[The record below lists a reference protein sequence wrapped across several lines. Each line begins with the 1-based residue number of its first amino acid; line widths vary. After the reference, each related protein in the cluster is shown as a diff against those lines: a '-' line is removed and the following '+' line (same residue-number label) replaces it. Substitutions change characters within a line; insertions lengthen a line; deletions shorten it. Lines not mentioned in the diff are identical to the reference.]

1 MTSVSPSPAA
11 ANDNQLRR
19 NALGLPSAMAMSL
32 AFISPTIGVIFI
44 SSLIAGKAGLS
55 SPFIFIIGTLGI
67 ALMASTLAQFTR
79 RITSAGTFYK
89 FICQSFGTSTA
100 FVAGMVLLLAYTLQS
115 PLNTNL
121 FGGFVSQTLAA
132 DFGIHISWWI
142 LMIFIVVAVGALAWY
157 SVHTSM
163 SFDLAFVI
171 AEVSVAAVLLFLI
184 IVKGGAHGQVPS
196 SFLPTHAASGF
207 GGLGTAFVFI
217 VLAFFGFES
226 STTVAEETRNPRRN
240 LPIALI
246 GSVVLTG
253 LWFTFAMYSIIV
265 GYGSAHV
272 TQVASATAPLHDLAV
287 RYIGGWYGNLIDLA
301 AISAIIAVLLAIH
314 TANFRVIY
322 ALGRDGVLHRA
333 LGRTHPR
340 HQTPHVAII
349 AYSIFTLVIGLA
361 AGAGWGPLPAF
372 GDLGYLSSL
381 AILPVY
387 IGANVALPF
396 FIYRR
401 YRSEFSVL
409 VHVIFPVVSSVIFL
423 LAIWLN
429 VHPYPATAPNNI
441 FPPLLAAF
449 IVAAIITAAVLRR
462 RQSPALARLG
472 SVLFMEAQAM
482 PEAQD
487 VAGTPTGPGHARGA
501 AGTEAAPDTALGAAG
516 TPAPAG
522 D

>member
-1 MTSVSPSPAA
+1 MATAKPRAAAPAPAA
-11 ANDNQLRR
+11 VSDNQLKR

-132 DFGIHISWWI
+132 DFGIHIAWWI
-142 LMIFIVVAVGALAWY
+142 LMVFIVVAVGALAWY

-163 SFDLAFVI
+163 RFDLAFVI
-171 AEVSVAAVLLFLI
+171 AEVTVAGILLLLI
-184 IVKGGAHGQVPS
+184 IFKGGDHGQVPT
-196 SFLPTHAASGF
+196 SFLPTHSPSGF
-207 GGLGTAFVFI
+207 GGLGEAFVFI

-253 LWFTFAMYSIIV
+253 LWFSFAMYSIIV
-265 GYGSAHV
+265 GYGARHV
-272 TQVASATAPLHDLAV
+272 SQIASATAPLHVLAV
-287 RYIGGWYGNLIDLA
+287 RYIGSWYGDMVDLA
-301 AISAIIAVLLAIH
+301 AVSAIIAVLLAIH
-314 TANFRVIY
+314 TANFRVLY
-322 ALGRDGVLHRA
+322 ALGRDGALPRA

-340 HQTPHVAII
+340 HETPHVAII
-349 AYSIFTLVIGLA
+349 VYSIFTLVIGLA
-361 AGAGWGPLPAF
+361 AGFGWGPLPSF

-409 VHVIFPVVSSVIFL
+409 VHAVFPALSSAIFL
-423 LAIWLN
+423 VAIYLSL
-429 VHPYPATAPNNI
+429 HPYPTSAPETI
-441 FPPLLAAF
+441 FPWVLLGF
-449 IVAAIITAAVLRR
+449 IVAAIITAWELRR
-462 RQSPALARLG
+462 RGSPVLEKLG
-472 SVLFMEAQAM
+472 SVLFMEAQAV
-482 PEAQD
+482 PAAAD
-487 VAGTPTGPGHARGA
+487 VAGTPAGPPGA
-501 AGTEAAPDTALGAAG
+501 LDPPG
-516 TPAPAG
+516 PAPAG
-522 D
+522 GTAG

>member
-1 MTSVSPSPAA
+1 MATAA
-11 ANDNQLRR
+11 PPPTAVNDNQLRR
-19 NALGLPSAMAMSL
+19 NVLGLPSALAISL

-55 SPFIFIIGTLGI
+55 SPFIFLVGTVGI

-100 FVAGMVLLLAYTLQS
+100 FVAGMVLLLAYVLQS

-121 FGGFVSQTLAA
+121 FGGFLSQTLAS
-132 DFGIHISWWI
+132 DFGVHITWWI
-142 LMIFIVVAVGALAWY
+142 LMLFIVLAVGALAWY

-163 SFDLAFVI
+163 RFDLAFVI
-171 AEVSVAAVLLFLI
+171 AEVSVAGVLLLLI
-184 IVKGGAHGQVPS
+184 IFKGGDHGQVPT
-196 SFLPTHAASGF
+196 SFLPTHSPSGF
-207 GGLGTAFVFI
+207 GGLGEAFVFI

-226 STTVAEETRNPRRN
+226 STTVAEEVRNPRRN

-265 GYGSAHV
+265 GYGARHV
-272 TQVASATAPLHDLAV
+272 DQISSATAPLHDLAQ
-287 RYIGGWYGNLIDLA
+287 RYIGGWYANLVNLA
-301 AISAIIAVLLAIH
+301 AVSAIIAVLLAIH

-322 ALGRDGVLHRA
+322 ALGRDGALPKL

-340 HQTPHVAII
+340 YKTPHMAII
-349 AYSIFTLVIGLA
+349 AYSIFTLVIGLL
-361 AGAGWGPLPAF
+361 AGIAWGPLPAF

-396 FIYRR
+396 FIYHR
-401 YRSEFSVL
+401 YRTEFSVV
-409 VHVIFPVVSSVIFL
+409 VHVIFPAVSSVIFL
-423 LAIWLN
+423 LAIWLSI
-429 VHPYPATAPNNI
+429 HPYPATAPTKY
-441 FPPLLAAF
+441 FPPLLAVF
-449 IVAAIITAAVLRR
+449 IVAAIITALVLRR
-462 RQSPALARLG
+462 RNSPVLAKLG

-487 VAGTPTGPGHARGA
+487 VAGTPTGPGS
-501 AGTEAAPDTALGAAG
+501 ALDG
-516 TPAPAG
+516 
-522 D
+522 

>member
-1 MTSVSPSPAA
+1 MSTAA
-11 ANDNQLRR
+11 PPPTAVNDNQLRR
-19 NALGLPSAMAMSL
+19 NVLGLPSALAISL

-55 SPFIFIIGTLGI
+55 SPFIFLVGTVGI

-100 FVAGMVLLLAYTLQS
+100 FVAGMVLLLAYVLQS

-121 FGGFVSQTLAA
+121 FGGFLSQTLAG

-142 LMIFIVVAVGALAWY
+142 LMLFIVLAVGALAWY

-163 SFDLAFVI
+163 RFDLAFVI
-171 AEVSVAAVLLFLI
+171 AEVSVAGVLLILI
-184 IVKGGAHGQVPS
+184 IFKGGDHGQVPS
-196 SFLPTHAASGF
+196 SFLPTHSPSGF
-207 GGLGTAFVFI
+207 GGLGEAFVFI

-226 STTVAEETRNPRRN
+226 STTVAEEVRNPRRN

-253 LWFTFAMYSIIV
+253 LWFSFAMYSIIV
-265 GYGSAHV
+265 GYGARHV
-272 TQVASATAPLHDLAV
+272 SQISSATAPLHDLAQ
-287 RYIGGWYGNLIDLA
+287 RYIGGWYANLVDLA
-301 AISAIIAVLLAIH
+301 AVSAIIAVLLAIH

-322 ALGRDGVLHRA
+322 ALGRDGALPRL

-340 HQTPHVAII
+340 HKTPHMAII

-361 AGAGWGPLPAF
+361 AGIAWGPLPAF

-409 VHVIFPVVSSVIFL
+409 VHVIFPAVSSVIFL
-423 LAIWLN
+423 LAIWLSL
-429 VHPYPATAPNNI
+429 HPYPATAPTNI
-441 FPPLLAAF
+441 FPPLLALF
-449 IVAAIITAAVLRR
+449 VVAAIITAVVLRR
-462 RQSPALARLG
+462 RNSPVLAKLG

-487 VAGTPTGPGHARGA
+487 VAGTPTGPERS
-501 AGTEAAPDTALGAAG
+501 LGAG
-516 TPAPAG
+516 G
-522 D
+522 

>member
-1 MTSVSPSPAA
+1 MSAVTPTTRATS
-11 ANDNQLRR
+11 DNQLKR
-19 NALGLPSAMAMSL
+19 NALGLPSALAMSL

-44 SSLIAGKAGLS
+44 SALIAGKAGLS
-55 SPFIFIIGTLGI
+55 SPFVFIVGTVGI

-79 RITSAGTFYK
+79 RVTSAGTFYK

-121 FGGFVSQTLAA
+121 FGGFVSQVLAA
-132 DFGIHISWWI
+132 DFGIHIAWWV
-142 LMIFIVVAVGALAWY
+142 LMIVIVLAVGALAWY

-171 AEVSVAAVLLFLI
+171 AEVGIAGILLLLI
-184 IVKGGAHGQVPS
+184 VFKGGDHGQAPS
-196 SFLPTHAASGF
+196 AFLPTHSPSGF
-207 GGLGTAFVFI
+207 GGLGSAFVFI

-253 LWFTFAMYSIIV
+253 LWFAFAMYSIIV
-265 GYGSAHV
+265 GYGAAHV
-272 TQVASATAPLHDLAV
+272 SQIASATAPLHDLAV
-287 RYIGGWYGNLIDLA
+287 RYIGGWYGNLVDLA
-301 AISAIIAVLLAIH
+301 AVSAIIAVLLAIH
-314 TANFRVIY
+314 TANFRVLY
-322 ALGRDGVLHRA
+322 ALGRDGALPRA

-340 HQTPHVAII
+340 HKTPHVAII
-349 AYSIFTLVIGLA
+349 AYSVFTLVIGLV
-361 AGAGWGPLPAF
+361 AGIVWGPLPSF

-401 YRSEFSVL
+401 YRDEFSVV
-409 VHVIFPVVSSVIFL
+409 VHVVFPVVSSVIFL
-423 LAIWLN
+423 AAIWLSI
-429 VHPYPATAPNNI
+429 HPYPTSAPTNI
-441 FPPLLAAF
+441 FPPLLVAF
-449 IVAAIITAAVLRR
+449 IVAAIVTAYVLRR
-462 RQSPALARLG
+462 RGSPVLARLG
-472 SVLFMEAQAM
+472 AVLFMEAQAL

-487 VAGTPTGPGHARGA
+487 IAGTPTGPEGMLPHSGIPGEADEGRA
-501 AGTEAAPDTALGAAG
+501 PVAG
-516 TPAPAG
+516 G
-522 D
+522 DA

>member
-1 MTSVSPSPAA
+1 M
-11 ANDNQLRR
+11 NDNQLRR
-19 NALGLPSAMAMSL
+19 NVLGLPSALAISL

-55 SPFIFIIGTLGI
+55 SPFIFLVGTLGI

-100 FVAGMVLLLAYTLQS
+100 FVAGMVLLLAYVLQS

-121 FGGFVSQTLAA
+121 FGGFLSQTLAS
-132 DFGIHISWWI
+132 DFGVHITWWI
-142 LMIFIVVAVGALAWY
+142 LMLFIVLAVGALAWY

-163 SFDLAFVI
+163 RFDLAFVI
-171 AEVSVAAVLLFLI
+171 AEVSVAGILLLLI
-184 IVKGGAHGQVPS
+184 IFKGGDHGQVPT
-196 SFLPTHAASGF
+196 SFLPTHSPSGF
-207 GGLGTAFVFI
+207 GGLGEAFVFI

-226 STTVAEETRNPRRN
+226 STTVAEEVRNPRRN

-253 LWFTFAMYSIIV
+253 LWFSFAMYSIIV
-265 GYGSAHV
+265 GYGARHVDQISA
-272 TQVASATAPLHDLAV
+272 ATAPLHDLAQ
-287 RYIGGWYGNLIDLA
+287 RYIGGWYANLVDLA
-301 AISAIIAVLLAIH
+301 AVSAIIAVLLAIH

-322 ALGRDGVLHRA
+322 ALGRDGALPKL

-340 HQTPHVAII
+340 YKTPHMAII
-349 AYSIFTLVIGLA
+349 AYSIFTLVIGLL
-361 AGAGWGPLPAF
+361 AGIAWGPLPAF

-387 IGANVALPF
+387 IGANIALPF
-396 FIYRR
+396 FIYHR
-401 YRSEFSVL
+401 YRTEFSVV
-409 VHVIFPVVSSVIFL
+409 VHVIFPAVSSVIFL
-423 LAIWLN
+423 LAIWLSI
-429 VHPYPATAPNNI
+429 HPYPATAPTKY

-449 IVAAIITAAVLRR
+449 IVAAIITAIVLRR
-462 RQSPALARLG
+462 RNSPVLAKLG

-487 VAGTPTGPGHARGA
+487 VAGTPTGPGG
-501 AGTEAAPDTALGAAG
+501 ALGG
-516 TPAPAG
+516 
-522 D
+522 

>member
-1 MTSVSPSPAA
+1 MTAQPHVAA
-11 ANDNQLRR
+11 AVSDNQLKR
-19 NALGLPSAMAMSL
+19 NALGLPSAMAISL

-55 SPFIFIIGTLGI
+55 SPFVFIIGTLGI

-79 RITSAGTFYK
+79 RVTSAGTFYK

-100 FVAGMVLLLAYTLQS
+100 FVAGMVLLMAYTLQS

-121 FGGFVSQTLAA
+121 FGGFVSQVLVA
-132 DFGIHISWWI
+132 DFGVHIAWWV
-142 LMIFIVVAVGALAWY
+142 LMIVIVLAVGALAWY

-163 SFDLAFVI
+163 RFDLAFVI
-171 AEVSVAAVLLFLI
+171 AEVTIAGILLLLI
-184 IVKGGAHGQVPS
+184 IFKGGAHGQAPTA
-196 SFLPTHAASGF
+196 FLPTHSPSGF
-207 GGLGTAFVFI
+207 GGLGEAFVFI

-253 LWFTFAMYSIIV
+253 LWFTFAMYAIVV

-272 TQVASATAPLHDLAV
+272 SQIASATAPLHDLGV
-287 RYIGGWYGNLIDLA
+287 RYIGNWYGTMVDLA

-314 TANFRVIY
+314 TANFRVLY
-322 ALGRDGVLHRA
+322 ALGRDGVLPKA
-333 LGRTHPR
+333 LGRTHIR
-340 HQTPHVAII
+340 HKTPHVAII
-349 AYSIFTLVIGLA
+349 VYSVFTLVIGLA
-361 AGAGWGPLPAF
+361 AGFGWGPIPSF

-387 IGANVALPF
+387 IGANIALPF

-401 YRSEFSVL
+401 YRDEFSVI
-409 VHVIFPVVSSVIFL
+409 VHVIFPVVSSAIFVV
-423 LAIWLN
+423 AIYLSL
-429 VHPYPATAPNNI
+429 HPYPASAPENI
-441 FPPLLAAF
+441 FPWLLLGF
-449 IVAAIITAAVLRR
+449 IIAAIVVAYVLRR
-462 RQSPALARLG
+462 RGSPMLERLG

-482 PEAQD
+482 PQAED
-487 VAGTPTGPGHARGA
+487 VAGTPAGPDPV
-501 AGTEAAPDTALGAAG
+501 AG
-516 TPAPAG
+516 
-522 D
+522 

>member
-1 MTSVSPSPAA
+1 MTTAA
-11 ANDNQLRR
+11 PPPTAVNDNQLRR
-19 NALGLPSAMAMSL
+19 NVLGLPSALAISL

-55 SPFIFIIGTLGI
+55 SPFIFLVGTLGI

-100 FVAGMVLLLAYTLQS
+100 FVAGMVLLLAYVLQS

-121 FGGFVSQTLAA
+121 FGGFLSQTLAS
-132 DFGIHISWWI
+132 DFGVHITWWI
-142 LMIFIVVAVGALAWY
+142 LMLFIVLAVGALAWY

-163 SFDLAFVI
+163 RFDLAFVI
-171 AEVSVAAVLLFLI
+171 AEVSVAGILLLLI
-184 IVKGGAHGQVPS
+184 IFKGGDHGQVPT
-196 SFLPTHAASGF
+196 SFLPTHSPSGF
-207 GGLGTAFVFI
+207 GGLGEAFVFI

-226 STTVAEETRNPRRN
+226 STTVAEEVRNPRRN

-253 LWFTFAMYSIIV
+253 LWFSFAMYSIIV
-265 GYGSAHV
+265 GYGARHV
-272 TQVASATAPLHDLAV
+272 DQISSATAPLHDLAQ
-287 RYIGGWYGNLIDLA
+287 RYIGGWYANLVDLA
-301 AISAIIAVLLAIH
+301 AVSAIIAVLLAIH

-322 ALGRDGVLHRA
+322 ALGRDGALPKL

-340 HQTPHVAII
+340 YKTPHMAII
-349 AYSIFTLVIGLA
+349 AYSIFTLVIGLL
-361 AGAGWGPLPAF
+361 AGIVWGPLPAF

-387 IGANVALPF
+387 IGANIALPF
-396 FIYRR
+396 FIYHR
-401 YRSEFSVL
+401 YRPEFSVV
-409 VHVIFPVVSSVIFL
+409 VHVIFPAVSSVIFL
-423 LAIWLN
+423 LAIWLSI
-429 VHPYPATAPNNI
+429 HPYPASAPTKY
-441 FPPLLAAF
+441 FPPLLAVF
-449 IVAAIITAAVLRR
+449 IVAAIITAIVLRR
-462 RQSPALARLG
+462 RNSPVLAKLG

-487 VAGTPTGPGHARGA
+487 VAGTPTGPGG
-501 AGTEAAPDTALGAAG
+501 ALGE
-516 TPAPAG
+516 
-522 D
+522 

>member
-1 MTSVSPSPAA
+1 MTTAAPRPAA
-11 ANDNQLRR
+11 VTDNQLRR

-55 SPFIFIIGTLGI
+55 SPFVFIVGTLGI

-121 FGGFVSQTLAA
+121 FGGFVSQTLAS

-142 LMIFIVVAVGALAWY
+142 LMVFIVVAVGALAWY

-163 SFDLAFVI
+163 RFDLAFVI
-171 AEVSVAAVLLFLI
+171 AEVSVAGILLLLI
-184 IVKGGAHGQVPS
+184 VFKGGDHGQAPS
-196 SFLPTHAASGF
+196 AFLPSHSPSGF
-207 GGLGTAFVFI
+207 GGLGEAFVFI

-265 GYGSAHV
+265 GYGSGHV
-272 TQVASATAPLHDLAV
+272 SQIASASAPLHDLAQ
-287 RYIGGWYGNLIDLA
+287 RYIGGWYANLVDLA
-301 AISAIIAVLLAIH
+301 AVSAIIAVLLAIH
-314 TANFRVIY
+314 TANFRVLY
-322 ALGRDGVLHRA
+322 ALGRDGVLPKP
-333 LGRTHPR
+333 LGRTHR
-340 HQTPHVAII
+340 KYQTPHVAII
-349 AYSIFTLVIGLA
+349 VYSIFTLVIGLA
-361 AGAGWGPLPAF
+361 AGAGWGPLAAF

-396 FIYRR
+396 FIYHR
-401 YRSEFSVL
+401 YRNEFSVL
-409 VHVIFPVVSSVIFL
+409 VHVVFPAVSSVIFL
-423 LAIWLN
+423 IAIWLSI
-429 VHPYPATAPNNI
+429 HPYPASAPENI

-449 IVAAIITAAVLRR
+449 IVASIVVAAGLRR
-462 RQSPALARLG
+462 RGSPVLAKLG

-487 VAGTPTGPGHARGA
+487 VAGATAGP
-501 AGTEAAPDTALGAAG
+501 ESALGGTAG
-516 TPAPAG
+516 
-522 D
+522 

>member
-1 MTSVSPSPAA
+1 MSTAA
-11 ANDNQLRR
+11 PPLTAVNDNQLRR
-19 NALGLPSAMAMSL
+19 NVLGLPSALAISL

-55 SPFIFIIGTLGI
+55 SPFIFLVGTVGI

-100 FVAGMVLLLAYTLQS
+100 FVAGMVLLLAYVLQS

-121 FGGFVSQTLAA
+121 FGGFLSQTLAG

-142 LMIFIVVAVGALAWY
+142 LMLFIVLAVGALAWY

-163 SFDLAFVI
+163 RFDLAFVI
-171 AEVSVAAVLLFLI
+171 AEVSVAGVLLILI
-184 IVKGGAHGQVPS
+184 IFKGGDHGQVPS
-196 SFLPTHAASGF
+196 SFLPTHSPSGF
-207 GGLGTAFVFI
+207 GGLGEAFVFI

-226 STTVAEETRNPRRN
+226 STTVAEEVRNPRRN

-253 LWFTFAMYSIIV
+253 LWFSFAMYSIIV
-265 GYGSAHV
+265 GYGARHV
-272 TQVASATAPLHDLAV
+272 SQISSATAPLHDLAQ
-287 RYIGGWYGNLIDLA
+287 RYIGGWYANLVDLA
-301 AISAIIAVLLAIH
+301 AVSAIIAVLLAIH

-322 ALGRDGVLHRA
+322 ALGRDGALPRL

-340 HQTPHVAII
+340 HKTPHMAII

-361 AGAGWGPLPAF
+361 AGIAWGPLPAF

-409 VHVIFPVVSSVIFL
+409 VHVIFPAVSSVIFL
-423 LAIWLN
+423 LAIWLSL
-429 VHPYPATAPNNI
+429 HPYPATAPTNI
-441 FPPLLAAF
+441 FPPLLALF
-449 IVAAIITAAVLRR
+449 VVAAIITAVVLRR
-462 RQSPALARLG
+462 RNSPVLAKLG

-487 VAGTPTGPGHARGA
+487 VAGTPTGPERS
-501 AGTEAAPDTALGAAG
+501 LGAG
-516 TPAPAG
+516 G
-522 D
+522 

>member
-1 MTSVSPSPAA
+1 MSQDDSPPPTAA
-11 ANDNQLRR
+11 ADNQLRR

-55 SPFIFIIGTLGI
+55 SPFVFIIGTLGI

-79 RITSAGTFYK
+79 RITSAGTLYK

-121 FGGFVSQTLAA
+121 FGGFVSQTLAS

-142 LMIFIVVAVGALAWY
+142 LMIVIVLAVGALARY

-163 SFDLAFVI
+163 RFDLAFVI
-171 AEVSVAAVLLFLI
+171 AEVSVAGILLLLI
-184 IVKGGAHGQVPS
+184 VFKGGDHGQVPS
-196 SFLPTHAASGF
+196 ALLPSHSPSGF
-207 GGLGTAFVFI
+207 GGLGEAFVFI

-272 TQVASATAPLHDLAV
+272 TQIASASAPLHDLAQ
-287 RYIGGWYGNLIDLA
+287 RYIAGWYANLVDLA
-301 AISAIIAVLLAIH
+301 AVSAIIAVLLAIH
-314 TANFRVIY
+314 TANFRVLY
-322 ALGRDGVLHRA
+322 SLGRDGVLPRQ
-333 LGRTHPR
+333 LGRTHR
-340 HQTPHVAII
+340 KHQTPHVAII
-349 AYSIFTLVIGLA
+349 VYSIFTLVIGLA
-361 AGAGWGPLPAF
+361 AGAGWGPLAAF

-401 YRSEFSVL
+401 YRSEFSVV
-409 VHVIFPVVSSVIFL
+409 VHVVFPALSSAIFL
-423 LAIWLN
+423 VAIWLSI
-429 VHPYPATAPNNI
+429 HPYPATAPENV
-441 FPPLLAAF
+441 FPLLLVAF
-449 IVAAIITAAVLRR
+449 IIASVVVAVVLRR
-462 RQSPALARLG
+462 RGSPVLAKLG
-472 SVLFMEAQAM
+472 AVLFMEAQAM

-487 VAGTPTGPGHARGA
+487 MAQAQVGP
-501 AGTEAAPDTALGAAG
+501 ETALGG
-516 TPAPAG
+516 TG
-522 D
+522 G

>member
-1 MTSVSPSPAA
+1 MLTAA
-11 ANDNQLRR
+11 PPPTAVHDNQLRR
-19 NALGLPSAMAMSL
+19 NVLGLPSAMAMSL

-55 SPFIFIIGTLGI
+55 SPFIFLVGTIGI

-100 FVAGMVLLLAYTLQS
+100 FVAGMVLLLAYVLQS

-121 FGGFVSQTLAA
+121 FGGFVSQTLAS

-142 LMIFIVVAVGALAWY
+142 LMLVIVLAVGALAWY

-163 SFDLAFVI
+163 RFDLAFVV
-171 AEVSVAAVLLFLI
+171 AEVSVAGILLLLI
-184 IVKGGAHGQVPS
+184 IFKGGDHGQVPS
-196 SFLPTHAASGF
+196 SFLPTHSPSGF
-207 GGLGTAFVFI
+207 GGLGEAFVFI

-226 STTVAEETRNPRRN
+226 STTVAEEVRNPRRN

-253 LWFTFAMYSIIV
+253 LWFSFAMYSIIV
-265 GYGSAHV
+265 GYGAQHV
-272 TQVASATAPLHDLAV
+272 SQISSATAPLHDLAN
-287 RYIGGWYGNLIDLA
+287 RYIGGWYANLVNLA
-301 AISAIIAVLLAIH
+301 AVSAIIAVLLAIH

-322 ALGRDGVLHRA
+322 ALGRDGALPRL

-340 HQTPHVAII
+340 HKTPHMAII

-361 AGAGWGPLPAF
+361 AGIAWGPLPAF

-387 IGANVALPF
+387 IGANIALPF
-396 FIYRR
+396 FIYHR

-409 VHVIFPVVSSVIFL
+409 VHVIFPAVSSVIFL
-423 LAIWLN
+423 LAIWLSI
-429 VHPYPATAPNNI
+429 HPYPATAPTNI

-449 IVAAIITAAVLRR
+449 ILAAIITALVLRR
-462 RQSPALARLG
+462 RNSPVLTKLG

-487 VAGTPTGPGHARGA
+487 VAGTPTGPGS
-501 AGTEAAPDTALGAAG
+501 ALGG
-516 TPAPAG
+516 
-522 D
+522 

>member
-1 MTSVSPSPAA
+1 MSTAA
-11 ANDNQLRR
+11 PPPTVVNDNQLRR
-19 NALGLPSAMAMSL
+19 NVLGLPSALAISL

-55 SPFIFIIGTLGI
+55 SPFIFLVGTLGI

-100 FVAGMVLLLAYTLQS
+100 FVAGMVLLLAYVLQS

-121 FGGFVSQTLAA
+121 FGGFLSQTLAS
-132 DFGIHISWWI
+132 DFGIHITWWI
-142 LMIFIVVAVGALAWY
+142 LMLFIVLAVGALAWY

-163 SFDLAFVI
+163 RFDLAFVI
-171 AEVSVAAVLLFLI
+171 AEVSVAGILLLLI
-184 IVKGGAHGQVPS
+184 IFKGGDHGQVPT
-196 SFLPTHAASGF
+196 SFLPTHSPSGF
-207 GGLGTAFVFI
+207 GGLGEAFVFI

-226 STTVAEETRNPRRN
+226 STTVAEEVRNPRRN

-265 GYGSAHV
+265 GYGARHV
-272 TQVASATAPLHDLAV
+272 DQISSATAPLHDLAQ
-287 RYIGGWYGNLIDLA
+287 RYIGGWYANLVDLA
-301 AISAIIAVLLAIH
+301 AVSAIIAVLLAIH

-322 ALGRDGVLHRA
+322 ALGRDGALPKL

-340 HQTPHVAII
+340 YKTPHVAII
-349 AYSIFTLVIGLA
+349 AYSIFTLVIGLL
-361 AGAGWGPLPAF
+361 AGIAWGPLPAF

-396 FIYRR
+396 FIYHR
-401 YRSEFSVL
+401 YRSEFSVV
-409 VHVIFPVVSSVIFL
+409 VHVIFPAVSSVIFL
-423 LAIWLN
+423 LAIWLSI
-429 VHPYPATAPNNI
+429 HPYPASAPTKY

-449 IVAAIITAAVLRR
+449 IVAAIITAIVLRR
-462 RQSPALARLG
+462 RNSPVLAKLG

-487 VAGTPTGPGHARGA
+487 VAGTPTGPGG
-501 AGTEAAPDTALGAAG
+501 ALGGVVALLSF
-516 TPAPAG
+516 
-522 D
+522 